1 MRHVTWSPRT
11 PFVRRRVA
19 AWRRRAD
26 EPGDLLYVALGDSAA
41 LGVGTRELDAS
52 YVGLAAHRLQRLSF
66 RTVRVVNL
74 ARYGARLDDVLD
86 RQLDLLAAVERDAG
100 RPADMVTLDVGG
112 NDAGRTPADEADA
125 RIHAITARL
134 PAHAIVADVPCFHFG
149 EREWDARRLS
159 STIADAVHGAGLAL
173 APLHRVTEFRRGWG
187 SFPDFSWDQFHP
199 SRLGYRVWD
208 SAYAGAVARRARAL
222 RSDVGGHA

>member
-1 MRHVTWSPRT
+1 MTWSPRT
-11 PFVRRRVA
+11 PFVRRRLDE
-19 AWRRRAD
+19 WRRRAD
-26 EPGDLLYVALGDSAA
+26 EAGELLYVALGDSAA
-41 LGVGTRELDAS
+41 LGVGVRDLDAS

-74 ARYGARLDDVLD
+74 ARYGARADDVLD
-86 RQLDLLAAVERDAG
+86 RQLDALSDVERVAG

-125 RIHAITARL
+125 RIHEIVRRL

-159 STIADAVHGAGLAL
+159 RTITDAAHAAGLAL
-173 APLHRVTEFRRGWG
+173 APLHRVTELRRGWG
-187 SFPDFSWDQFHP
+187 SFPDFAWDQFHP
-199 SRLGYRVWD
+199 SRRGYRVWD
-208 SAYAGAVARRARAL
+208 SAFAGAVGRRAREL
-222 RSDVGGHA
+222 RADVGGSA

>member
-1 MRHVTWSPRT
+1 MTWSPRT

-19 AWRRRAD
+19 EWQRRAD

-74 ARYGARLDDVLD
+74 ARYGARADDVLD
-86 RQLDLLAAVERDAG
+86 RQLDLLTAVARDAG
-100 RPADMVTLDVGG
+100 RAADMVTLDVGG
-112 NDAGRTPADEADA
+112 NDAGRTSADEVVA
-125 RIHAITARL
+125 RIHDIIRRL
-134 PAHAIVADVPCFHFG
+134 PPHAIVADVPCFHFG
-149 EREWDARRLS
+149 EREWDARRIS
-159 STIADAVHGAGLAL
+159 TTIADAVRGAGLAF

-199 SRLGYRVWD
+199 SRLGYRVWE
-208 SAYAGAVARRARAL
+208 SAFAGAVSRRARAL
-222 RSDVGGHA
+222 RPDVGGAA

>member
-1 MRHVTWSPRT
+1 MRPVTWSPRT

-19 AWRRRAD
+19 EWRRRAD
-26 EPGDLLYVALGDSAA
+26 ESGDLLYVALGDSAA
-41 LGVGTRELDAS
+41 LGVGTRDLDAS

-74 ARYGARLDDVLD
+74 ARYGARADDVLD
-86 RQLDLLAAVERDAG
+86 RQLDLLVEVEREAG
-100 RPADMVTLDVGG
+100 RPADMVTLDIGG
-112 NDAGRTPADEADA
+112 NDAGRTPADDVDA
-125 RIHAITARL
+125 RVRAIVGRL
-134 PAHAIVADVPCFHFG
+134 PPHAIVADLPCFHFG
-149 EREWDARRLS
+149 EREWDARRIS
-159 STIADAVHGAGLAL
+159 QTIADAVHTAGLAF
-173 APLHRVTEFRRGWG
+173 APLHRVTEYRRGWG

-222 RSDVGGHA
+222 RPDVGGHA